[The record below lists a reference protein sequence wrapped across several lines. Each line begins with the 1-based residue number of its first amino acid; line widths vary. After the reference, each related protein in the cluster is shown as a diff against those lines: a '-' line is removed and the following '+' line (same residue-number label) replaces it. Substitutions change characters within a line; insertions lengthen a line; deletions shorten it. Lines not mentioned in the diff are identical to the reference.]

1 MEPQAKFG
9 KYEIVR
15 VLGRGGMGVVYEAFD
30 RALGRSVALKAMTAE
45 VATRTELRMRFLREA
60 RAVAKLQH
68 PNIVVVHELGEED
81 GTPFIAMEFLEGS
94 PLDDLLVRGMAGDS
108 FEKIEIVIQVA
119 KALQHAH
126 SKGVIHR
133 DIKPAN
139 IMRLTDGTV
148 KVVDFGIAHLANQ
161 TMTGTGVLLGTLAYL
176 SPEQLNGEG
185 VDHRTDIFSLGIV
198 LYEMFSGSLPFA
210 GPTPAETMRK
220 ILLEPPPPL
229 DRRVADY
236 PPALQGVLD
245 RALAKNQA
253 ERYQSC
259 AEMIADLT
267 RLQRILASPPVSER
281 AGQAPAIA
289 TAVEEPPAP
298 RVMETPG
305 VQERS
310 GWALRPIHGIIAAVI
325 LAVVVS
331 VGFLYYRAGKSDSNT
346 DQNGGTGTPS
356 VHQGSQEGSATPDK
370 NPAGPATNSSGTTPV
385 NGSASQP
392 TTRPAGGEQDKRV
405 TGAITEGD
413 WHMTRGEYGQAILSY
428 RRGLKISPQ
437 GDAILK
443 QKIVAA
449 VSAQSAEQRVLRK

>member
-1 MEPQAKFG
+1 
-9 KYEIVR
+9 
-15 VLGRGGMGVVYEAFD
+15 
-30 RALGRSVALKAMTAE
+30 LKAMTAE

-68 PNIVVVHELGEED
+68 PNIVVVHELGEEA

-94 PLDDLLVRGMAGDS
+94 ALDDLLARGMAGDS
-108 FEKIEIVIQVA
+108 LEKIEIVIQVA

-220 ILLEPPPPL
+220 ILLEPPPAL

-236 PPALQGVLD
+236 PPALQGILD
-245 RALAKNQA
+245 KALAKNQA

-267 RLQRILASPPVSER
+267 RLQRILASPPVTELPAR
-281 AGQAPAIA
+281 ASAVA
-289 TAVEEPPAP
+289 TTVEKPPAP

-305 VQERS
+305 VRDRS
-310 GWALRPIHGIIAAVI
+310 GWALRPIHGMIAAVI

-331 VGFLYYRAGKSDSNT
+331 VGFLYYRAGKADSKP
-346 DQNGGTGTPS
+346 DQNGGPGTPAAQ
-356 VHQGSQEGSATPDK
+356 QGSQEGSAAPDK
-370 NPAGPATNSSGTTPV
+370 NPAGPGASNSPAPPA
-385 NGSASQP
+385 NGGASQP
-392 TTRPAGGEQDKRV
+392 GARPAGGERDQPGRDQRV

-413 WHMTRGEYGQAILSY
+413 WHMSRGEYAQAILSY
-428 RRGLKISPQ
+428 QQGQKISP

-443 QKIVAA
+443 QKIRAA
-449 VSAQSAEQRVLRK
+449 VSAKNAEQRVLKKD